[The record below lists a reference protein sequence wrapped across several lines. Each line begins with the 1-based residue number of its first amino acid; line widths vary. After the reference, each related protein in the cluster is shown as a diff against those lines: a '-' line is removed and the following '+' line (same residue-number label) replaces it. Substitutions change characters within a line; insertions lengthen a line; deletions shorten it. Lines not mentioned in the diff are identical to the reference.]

1 MKKAVVRGECQAAVV
16 EAPEL
21 TPVENW
27 VVVKVHAAP
36 MCAEYKS
43 FVAGTPT
50 AVLGH
55 EAAGEVVAVAQ
66 PGKVK
71 VGDRV
76 VAMPLYGCGRCAL
89 CHSGDYIHCQ
99 QQPDFVAATGQSEG
113 QATMAQ
119 YILKQDWLLMP
130 LPDGVPYE
138 RGALACCGIGPS
150 FGALQSMGVSAFD
163 TLLIT
168 GLGPVGLGAIVNAR
182 FRGTRVIAVET
193 VPWRAERALAMG
205 AAAVIDPRDEGV
217 LAQIL
222 ELTGGRGV
230 DCALDCSG
238 NVQAER
244 LCVDAT
250 RRKGKVAFVGE
261 CYDDLHL
268 QISPDMIRKGLT
280 LLGSWHYNLNEYP
293 KIMQVI
299 QESPLLDEL
308 ISHVMPLSEIQA
320 AFELSA
326 SHETAKI
333 VLQPWTS
340 GEHT

>member
-1 MKKAVVRGECQAAVV
+1 MQHVVVNGVRQAALV
-16 EAPEL
+16 ETADL
-21 TPVENW
+21 MPVENW

-36 MCAEYKS
+36 MCTEYKT
-43 FVAGTPT
+43 FLAGTPN
-50 AVLGH
+50 AVIGH

-66 PGKVK
+66 SGRVK

-99 QQPDFVAATGQSEG
+99 HQPDFIAATGQTEG
-113 QATMAQ
+113 RSTMAQ

-130 LPDGVPYE
+130 IPDGVSYE
-138 RGALACCGIGPS
+138 RGALACCGLGPS
-150 FGALQSMGVSAFD
+150 LGAMQTMGVSASD
-163 TLLIT
+163 TILIT

-182 FRGTRVIAVET
+182 FRGAGVIAVES
-193 VPWRAERALAMG
+193 VPWRVERALAMG
-205 AAAVIDPRDEGV
+205 AVAVVDPRDDRALER
-217 LAQIL
+217 IM
-222 ELTGGRGV
+222 ELTGGRGT

-250 RRKGKVAFVGE
+250 RRKGKIAFVGE
-261 CYDDLHL
+261 CYDDLRL
-268 QISPDMIRKGLT
+268 RISPDMIRKGLT
-280 LLGSWHYNLNEYP
+280 LLGAWHYNLIDYP
-293 KIMQVI
+293 RIVQVI
-299 QESPLLDEL
+299 QESPLIDQL
-308 ISHVMPLSEIQA
+308 ISHVLPMSAIQA

-333 VLQPWTS
+333 ILRPW
-340 GEHT
+340 E

>member
-1 MKKAVVRGECQAAVV
+1 MQKVVVAGERQAILVD
-16 EAPEL
+16 APDL

-36 MCAEYKS
+36 MCAEYKT
-43 FVAGTPT
+43 FVAGAQNTM
-50 AVLGH
+50 LGH

-66 PGKVK
+66 PGRVK

-76 VAMPLYGCGRCAL
+76 VAMPLEGCGRCEL
-89 CHSGDYIHCQ
+89 CRSGDYIHCQ
-99 QQPDFVAATGQSEG
+99 QSPDFAAATRQTDGRS
-113 QATMAQ
+113 TMAQ

-130 LPDGVPYE
+130 IPEGVTYE

-150 FGALQSMGVSAFD
+150 FGAMQRMGVSAFD
-163 TLLIT
+163 TILIT

-182 FRGTRVIAVET
+182 FRGARVIAVES
-193 VPWRAERALAMG
+193 VPWRVERARAMG
-205 AAAVIDPRDEGV
+205 VAEVVDPRDETA
-217 LAQIL
+217 LAHIL

-238 NVQAER
+238 NVHAER

-261 CYDDLHL
+261 CYDDLKL
-268 QISPDMIRKGLT
+268 RISPDMIRKGLM
-280 LLGSWHYNLNEYP
+280 LIGSWHYNLNDYP
-293 KIMQVI
+293 KVMRVI
-299 QESPLLDEL
+299 QESPLIDRL
-308 ISHVMPLSEIQA
+308 ISHVLPLHDIQA

-333 VLQPWTS
+333 MLQPWR
-340 GEHT
+340 